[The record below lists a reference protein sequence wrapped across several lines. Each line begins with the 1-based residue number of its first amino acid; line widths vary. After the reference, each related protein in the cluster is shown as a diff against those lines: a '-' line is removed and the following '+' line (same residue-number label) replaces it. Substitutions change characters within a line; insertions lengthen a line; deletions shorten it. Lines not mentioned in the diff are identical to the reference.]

1 LPVIVIVEGTW
12 YKYVNWFDERRNRSM
27 VLVNEGQVRSI
38 KVTEK
43 LNKRA
48 EKSRPHR
55 VDPYGSD
62 RGYYV
67 VIHHGERL
75 PNGDLSTLKKA

>member
-62 RGYYV
+62 RGVLRGYS
-67 VIHHGERL
+67 
-75 PNGDLSTLKKA
+75 PW